1 MIETAEDRR
10 KNIARQIRQAMNE
23 AGINNVQLAE
33 RMGKTPSHVTKWLSG
48 KHNFTSDT
56 LAELSIVL
64 GVNITGVEKEYV
76 PGNACIHSVNEP
88 QNSIYI
94 PSQLRNASLNK
105 ARSLS
110 KSIDEYISDL
120 ISKDLAINVELPKVS
135 LSGHISK
142 KVKKYSGIL
151 GSTPIQ
157 GDEKFD
163 RIWNR

>member
-64 GVNITGVEKEYV
+64 GANITGVEKEYI
-76 PGNACIHSVNEP
+76 PDDNSIHSVNEP
-88 QNSIYI
+88 QNTIYI
-94 PSQLRNASLNK
+94 PTRLIIALTAKALRLG
-105 ARSLS
+105 
-110 KSIDEYISDL
+110 KSTDAYVSEL
-120 ISKDLAINVELPKVS
+120 ISKDLALDAELPKVS

-151 GSTPIQ
+151 GSAPIQ